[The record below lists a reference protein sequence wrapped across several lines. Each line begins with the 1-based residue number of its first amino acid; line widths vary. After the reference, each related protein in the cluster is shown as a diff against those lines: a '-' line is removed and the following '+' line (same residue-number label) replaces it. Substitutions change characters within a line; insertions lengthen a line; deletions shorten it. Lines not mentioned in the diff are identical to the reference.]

1 MGNKPEGIAMGKSS
15 GAMTSSPIALAAGA
29 KGPLAF
35 LHRVGMI
42 ARRYALTPIRIEQ
55 ALEQFVQTLQQF
67 ECSATFPTTAVA
79 VERHPDVLTRYQ
91 MQGIEFAVHGYRH
104 VDYAQLTSDEQ
115 VASLNRACEVFA
127 QAGLAVT
134 GFRSPY
140 LRRESHLNAAIGM
153 AGLSYVS
160 NQPIMWDVLDAGD
173 FTEAMHANYQ
183 RALAFYDPWHAAERP
198 SLPRLDDG
206 LVAIP
211 VSLPDDEIL
220 LDRLGGGSD
229 GLVGKA
235 WQQMLIESHQRGEL
249 FTLQLHPERIAWAA
263 DGLAATL
270 TQARALNPSV
280 WIARLDEIAAWW
292 RARTNTMVEIAD
304 LADGGMHVTVA
315 GPDDVVV
322 LARGVEVDACTRPW
336 ADGYQWVE
344 SSSFSLRNTCRPFI
358 GLSPGTSDRL
368 VDFLRQQGY
377 IAQVGVQDT
386 GYAYYLD
393 QAEFSADDE
402 RPLLAQLEDAG
413 RPLVRLGRWPN
424 GAYSALAITGDIDA
438 FTLWDYA
445 LRTVG
450 R

>member
-1 MGNKPEGIAMGKSS
+1 M
-15 GAMTSSPIALAAGA
+15 
-29 KGPLAF
+29 AF

-42 ARRYALTPIRIEQ
+42 SRRYALTPIRIEQ

-67 ECSATFPTTAVA
+67 ACGATFPTTAVA
-79 VERHPDVLTRYQ
+79 VERHPDVLAGYQ
-91 MQGIEFAVHGYRH
+91 VQGIEFAVHGYTH
-104 VDYAQLTSDEQ
+104 IDYAQLTSDEQ
-115 VASLNRACEVFA
+115 LASLNRACQVFA

-140 LRRESHLNAAIGM
+140 LRRESHLNAAIGR

-173 FTEAMHANYQ
+173 FTEATRATYQ
-183 RALAFYDPWHAAERP
+183 KALTFYDPWHAAERP
-198 SLPRLDDG
+198 SLPWFDNG

-220 LDRLGGGSD
+220 LDRLGGGSN

-235 WQQMLIESHQRGEL
+235 WQQMLVESYRRGEL

-270 TQARALNPSV
+270 AAARALNPPV

-292 RARTNTMVEIAD
+292 RARTNTMVEVTD
-304 LADGGMHVTVA
+304 LADGEMQVTVA
-315 GPDDVVV
+315 GPDDLVV
-322 LARGVEVDACTRPW
+322 LARGAEVDAPTRPW
-336 ADGYQWVE
+336 VDGYQWVE
-344 SSSFSLRNTCRPFI
+344 SSSFTLRSTSRPFI

-368 VDFLRQQGY
+368 ADFLRQQGY
-377 IAQVGVQDT
+377 IAQVCAQDT

-393 QAEFSADDE
+393 QAEFSADDQ
-402 RPLLAQLEDAG
+402 RPLLAQLEGAD